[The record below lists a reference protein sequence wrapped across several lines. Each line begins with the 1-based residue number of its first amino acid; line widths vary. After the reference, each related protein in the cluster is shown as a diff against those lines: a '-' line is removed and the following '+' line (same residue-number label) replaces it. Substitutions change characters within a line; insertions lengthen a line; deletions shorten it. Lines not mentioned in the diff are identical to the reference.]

1 MKMSINYD
9 YARATTYNFR
19 QRFLIL
25 HYTAGDFKSS
35 IQSLT
40 HNLSVHYLVSLN
52 QKDDPSYPF
61 DKAQIFNLVNEQ
73 DRAWHVGVSAFQD
86 RVNLNDTSIGIEI
99 INLVK
104 STEHFLPYPDYQI
117 DLVVDLCQ
125 NIIARF
131 PDITPERVLGHSDV
145 AFDRKSDPGPLFP
158 WKKLYDA
165 GVGAWYDQSDVAYFK
180 SAIESGKYSAEQAFE
195 KIQAYGYS
203 MDNQRYRCPAVN
215 RHNLVKAFQ
224 MHFRPSNYDGNIDT
238 ETAAIMLALY
248 YKYTAT
254 SDDPIVQD
262 IQKSSMSLSNA

>member
-1 MKMSINYD
+1 MQINYD

-25 HYTAGDFKSS
+25 HYTACNFKSS

-40 HNLSVHYLVSLN
+40 NRLSVHYLVSLDK
-52 QKDDPSYPF
+52 KDDPSYPF
-61 DKAQIFNLVNEQ
+61 DKAQIFNLVSEQ

-99 INLVK
+99 INLVE

-117 DLVVDLCQ
+117 DRVIGLCQ
-125 NIIARF
+125 NIIARY
-131 PDITPERVLGHSDV
+131 PEIIPQRVLGHADV

-165 GVGAWYDQSDVAYFK
+165 GIGAWYDQGVADYCK
-180 SAIESGKYSAEQAFE
+180 GAIQSGKYSPDQAFT

-203 MDNQRYRCPAVN
+203 VDNQRYCCPAVN

-224 MHFRPSNYDGNIDT
+224 MHFRPLNYDGKIDT

-254 SDDPIVQD
+254 PDDPIFQD
-262 IQKSSMSLSNA
+262 IQSNNIHFSNA